1 MARLTDSQR
10 ETFEALRRAYLA
22 EVPARIA
29 AIREA
34 AAEAEAGQRG
44 TSRAGLEELRHLVH
58 QLVGSSAI
66 FGLHALCAAARA
78 LEDLVKRLLEGAAS
92 GAADLDLLTAT
103 LEATWKESA
112 TPGSREPKG

>member
-1 MARLTDSQR
+1 MAKLSDAQR

-34 AAEAEAGQRG
+34 ATEAGRPE
-44 TSRAGLEELRHLVH
+44 TSRAALEKLRHLVH

-66 FGLHALCAAARA
+66 FGLPLLSAAALA
-78 LEDLVKRLLEGAAS
+78 LGDLVKGLLEGAAP
-92 GAADLDLLTAT
+92 GAGELDRLTGA
-103 LEATWKESA
+103 LERTWNESA
-112 TPGSREPKG
+112 TSPWRESKG

>member
-1 MARLTDSQR
+1 MAKLSDAQR

-34 AAEAEAGQRG
+34 AAEAGRPEC
-44 TSRAGLEELRHLVH
+44 SRAALEELRHLVH

-66 FGLHALCAAARA
+66 FGLPPLSAAALA
-78 LEDLVKRLLEGAAS
+78 LGDLVKGLLEGAAP
-92 GAADLDLLTAT
+92 GAGELDRLTEA
-103 LEATWKESA
+103 LERTWNETAAPRCRES
-112 TPGSREPKG
+112 KG